1 MMISLLR
8 TFYEKVAIC
17 SPEKRFIKYNINKHS
32 KIKNPK
38 FYRSNMVL
46 IDCFYHP
53 PFIIFWSHLV
63 IFLIK
68 NFNFKVSFFY
78 FYLFDDIITK
88 LKLNIHKLKKIY
100 LSFGVNEG
108 LNEFNFDYSKK
119 EISTARVKFSSIK
132 TKKLLEK
139 YIYKKIKIGDLIYD
153 TYLRTKL
160 TATINLNDEY
170 LFKLFLRA
178 HKITDALLKYFST
191 NKIKLVIP
199 SHTYYIQYGIITRL
213 AISKKIPVLMIHN
226 KDKGNKDFKL
236 KFLDNTLPTE
246 HNDGY
251 LNYSKIFKSLKNK
264 NKCLKKGKLELLN
277 RLSGKTKLS
286 YLKKSPYDLKK
297 IKNTI
302 ISNKKKNIIIF
313 CHDFFDAPHRFRKM
327 IFSDFYEQIIFLV
340 ELSKKFDQYNWI
352 IKPHPNQMKNNDEI
366 FKDLEKKNPHI
377 FFLNKE
383 INNYEIVKS
392 DPKFIITNHGT
403 IAHEFAFFGVP
414 VINTGDNPHIN
425 YNFNLHPENLNELKK
440 MIAEIDYYKD
450 KINFD
455 KKKIYEFIY
464 MHYIYNQNSKIKFL
478 IDDSFFSVKHNNINT
493 KPILFDF
500 IKRSK
505 NKDEEI
511 ELYLKKFFFINK
523 KKISF
528 F

>member
-1 MMISLLR
+1 
-8 TFYEKVAIC
+8 
-17 SPEKRFIKYNINKHS
+17 
-32 KIKNPK
+32 
-38 FYRSNMVL
+38 
-46 IDCFYHP
+46 
-53 PFIIFWSHLV
+53 
-63 IFLIK
+63 
-68 NFNFKVSFFY
+68 
-78 FYLFDDIITK
+78 
-88 LKLNIHKLKKIY
+88 
-100 LSFGVNEG
+100 
-108 LNEFNFDYSKK
+108 
-119 EISTARVKFSSIK
+119 
-132 TKKLLEK
+132 
-139 YIYKKIKIGDLIYD
+139 
-153 TYLRTKL
+153 
-160 TATINLNDEY
+160 
-170 LFKLFLRA
+170 
-178 HKITDALLKYFST
+178 
-191 NKIKLVIP
+191 
-199 SHTYYIQYGIITRL
+199 
-213 AISKKIPVLMIHN
+213 
-226 KDKGNKDFKL
+226 
-236 KFLDNTLPTE
+236 
-246 HNDGY
+246 
-251 LNYSKIFKSLKNK
+251 
-264 NKCLKKGKLELLN
+264 
-277 RLSGKTKLS
+277 
-286 YLKKSPYDLKK
+286 
-297 IKNTI
+297 
-302 ISNKKKNIIIF
+302 
-313 CHDFFDAPHRFRKM
+313 
-327 IFSDFYEQIIFLV
+327 
-340 ELSKKFDQYNWI
+340 
-352 IKPHPNQMKNNDEI
+352 MKNNDEI